1 MALVWGRGWRW
12 PGTTASGEGVWA
24 EKGYVPGKDRGG
36 GLMGWG
42 QWARGVWVGSA
53 HLDICF
59 GPQLRGGL
67 HPFVPGNRRQVFPNY
82 SEALGLPSPLSHFE
96 ASQWSAP
103 EPLSTPIYTPPQGDT
118 PSCFMRSASLF
129 PRQRWPWVS
138 LDITKPHPDTSS
150 GGWGAIQMFWWEKWG
165 ICTSPKEEVLPA
177 ILISLSQL
185 RWVTWQG
192 ECVSPKI
199 SLFYLF
205 MTVKV

>member
-1 MALVWGRGWRW
+1 M
-12 PGTTASGEGVWA
+12 WA
-24 EKGYVPGKDRGG
+24 EKGYVPGKARGG

-53 HLDICF
+53 HLDMFF

-67 HPFVPGNRRQVFPNY
+67 HPFVPGNRRRVFHNY
-82 SEALGLPSPLSHFE
+82 SGALWLPSHLSHFE

-103 EPLSTPIYTPPQGDT
+103 EPLSTPVYTPPQVDT

-129 PRQRWPWVS
+129 PSQWRPWVS

-150 GGWGAIQMFWWEKWG
+150 RGWEQFRCFGGRNEAFTTPLQRPPN
-165 ICTSPKEEVLPA
+165 SPA

-185 RWVTWQG
+185 
-192 ECVSPKI
+192 
-199 SLFYLF
+199 
-205 MTVKV
+205 

>member
-1 MALVWGRGWRW
+1 M
-12 PGTTASGEGVWA
+12 WA

-67 HPFVPGNRRQVFPNY
+67 HPFVPGNTRQVFPNY
-82 SEALGLPSPLSHFE
+82 SGALGLPSQLSHFE

-129 PRQRWPWVS
+129 PRQRWP
-138 LDITKPHPDTSS
+138 
-150 GGWGAIQMFWWEKWG
+150 G
-165 ICTSPKEEVLPA
+165 
-177 ILISLSQL
+177 
-185 RWVTWQG
+185 
-192 ECVSPKI
+192 
-199 SLFYLF
+199 
-205 MTVKV
+205 